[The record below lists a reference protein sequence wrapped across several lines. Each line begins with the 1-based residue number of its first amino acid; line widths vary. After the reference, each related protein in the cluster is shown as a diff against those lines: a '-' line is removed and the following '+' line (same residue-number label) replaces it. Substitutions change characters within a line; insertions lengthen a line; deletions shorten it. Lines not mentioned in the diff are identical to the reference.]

1 MEKKTLYCDICG
13 KEIERTD
20 NVQMSV
26 EIERKSSIWDEL
38 GGWHVSKCNLNDL
51 CPTCIYK
58 LFKGFEELGIKFE
71 RTTEDN
77 DRHKMEQL

>member
-26 EIERKSSIWDEL
+26 KIERKPL
-38 GGWHVSKCNLNDL
+38 YGTNLEVGMFL
-51 CPTCIYK
+51 SVI
-58 LFKGFEELGIKFE
+58 
-71 RTTEDN
+71 
-77 DRHKMEQL
+77 

>member
-26 EIERKSSIWDEL
+26 KIERKTSIWDEL
-38 GGWHVSKCNLNDL
+38 GGWHVSECNLNDL
-51 CPTCIYK
+51 CPSCIHK
-58 LFKGFEELGIKFE
+58 LFEGFKDLGLKFE
-71 RTTEDN
+71 TKTEG
-77 DRHKMEQL
+77 RCRY